1 MPGVREI
8 KALIIHC
15 QYLINQSLLNPM
27 TSENICLECTILHEQ
42 GLEHPSYTSTL
53 FDIDCIS
60 AFIIKSKSNV
70 IMCQLEDSTDFDIS
84 ASQAT
89 MPPPFSQA
97 PEVDE
102 DASQATMPPP
112 FSQATAFDDDASQ
125 GTIPPPF
132 SQSIP
137 PQQSQETT
145 SPTNYEADQFGQTD
159 NRADS
164 FI

>member
-1 MPGVREI
+1 
-8 KALIIHC
+8 
-15 QYLINQSLLNPM
+15 
-27 TSENICLECTILHEQ
+27 
-42 GLEHPSYTSTL
+42 
-53 FDIDCIS
+53 
-60 AFIIKSKSNV
+60 
-70 IMCQLEDSTDFDIS
+70 MCQLEDSTDFDIS

-112 FSQATAFDDDASQ
+112 FSQATASDDDASQ
-125 GTIPPPF
+125 GTIPPPSSQATAFDNDVSQGTIPPPF
-132 SQSIP
+132 SQFIP